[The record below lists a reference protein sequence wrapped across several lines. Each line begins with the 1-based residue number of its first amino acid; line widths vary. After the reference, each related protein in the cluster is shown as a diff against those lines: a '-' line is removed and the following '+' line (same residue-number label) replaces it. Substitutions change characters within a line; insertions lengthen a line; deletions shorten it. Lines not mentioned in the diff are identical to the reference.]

1 MEVWKAKLVMEV
13 RVRMHVGTCVVARH
27 SCGFGASLTAT
38 LKLCS
43 GLLSL
48 CHHSL
53 FQRET
58 THLGKCMMLPATSV
72 PQ

>member
-1 MEVWKAKLVMEV
+1 MGVWKAKLVMGARV
-13 RVRMHVGTCVVARH
+13 RVHVGTCVVARH

-48 CHHSL
+48 CYHSL
-53 FQRET
+53 FQCET
-58 THLGKCMMLPATSV
+58 TRLGKCMMLPATSV
-72 PQ
+72 PR